1 MLKKPPRNLARKN
14 LYQRPD
20 KKIEENVVFVKQ
32 VPVHPKDKFDNLETI
47 DYNNDTNI
55 NDPASP
61 KKKSSTQVATE
72 KLLKNTKTL
81 QGKKRARDQFDD
93 LDTIDYN
100 NDTNIN
106 DLVPS
111 KKKLGHKS
119 SLQNPGQKLPLKK
132 L

>member
-1 MLKKPPRNLARKN
+1 M
-14 LYQRPD
+14 
-20 KKIEENVVFVKQ
+20 KQ

-47 DYNNDTNI
+47 DNNNDTNI

-61 KKKSSTQVATE
+61 KKKSSTQAATK

-81 QGKKRARDQFDD
+81 QEKKRARDQFDD

>member
-1 MLKKPPRNLARKN
+1 M
-14 LYQRPD
+14 
-20 KKIEENVVFVKQ
+20 
-32 VPVHPKDKFDNLETI
+32 PVHPKEKSDNLETI
-47 DYNNDTNI
+47 DCNNDTNI

-61 KKKSSTQVATE
+61 KKKSSTQVVTK

-81 QGKKRARDQFDD
+81 QEKKQARDQFDD

-111 KKKLGHKS
+111 KKKSRTQILPPKSRTKISAKKIVKKYENLAKKKAQRLHK
-119 SLQNPGQKLPLKK
+119 KIEKDVV
-132 L
+132 